1 MKKDVMRDPDV
12 AKLIQQG
19 KKTGSLTLEEITE
32 ALTMREDMNADFV
45 EDVFNI
51 FSELGIEIVEAQC
64 EAKPDLQSVSEP
76 LAVHSV
82 YNGNGNGNGRGNVH
96 GKGNGNGRSRAN
108 GSKSSGNHLILD
120 AIEESDDPVY
130 IYLKDI
136 GRVSLLSSDEE
147 VYLAKRVERNDE
159 KAKQQLTEAN
169 LRLVVNIA
177 KRYIGRGLAFLDLIQ
192 EGNLGLIRAVEKF
205 DYRKGFRFSTY
216 ATWWIRQAITRALAD
231 QARTIRI
238 PVHMIEMMNKVSRAT
253 RILFQMLGR
262 DPLSH
267 EIAEYVEMPVER
279 VEEVL
284 KIGQDPL
291 SLETPIGDDEESHLL
306 DFIED
311 KASMSP
317 SDAAFRLILKS
328 HVESL
333 LDLLSPREQKIL
345 RLRFGVGVERNHTL
359 EEVGEEFQVTRE
371 RIRQIEAKA
380 IRKLKHPS
388 KMRRLKEYLD

>member
-1 MKKDVMRDPDV
+1 MRDPDV

-19 KKTGSLTLEEITE
+19 KKTGSLSLEEITDV
-32 ALTMREDMNADFV
+32 LTVREDMNADFV

-51 FSELGIEIVEAQC
+51 FSELGIEITDEKGMT
-64 EAKPDLQSVSEP
+64 KPDISDAPDALE
-76 LAVHSV
+76 VHV
-82 YNGNGNGNGRGNVH
+82 AHGGNGNGNGNGNGH
-96 GKGNGNGRSRAN
+96 AGLHAGKSNGNGARN
-108 GSKSSGNHLILD
+108 GSMEG
-120 AIEESDDPVY
+120 IEESDDPVY
-130 IYLKDI
+130 LYLKDI
-136 GRVSLLSSDEE
+136 GRVSLLSPEE
-147 VYLAKRVERNDE
+147 EIYLAKRIERNDE
-159 KAKQQLTEAN
+159 TAKQQLTEAN

-177 KRYIGRGLAFLDLIQ
+177 KRYIGRGMAFLDLIQ
-192 EGNLGLIRAVEKF
+192 EGNLGLIRAVEKY
-205 DYRKGFRFSTY
+205 DYRKGYRFSTY

-267 EIAEYVEMPVER
+267 EIAEYVEMQVER

-284 KIGQDPL
+284 KIGQEPL
-291 SLETPIGDDEESHLL
+291 SLETPIGDEEDSHLM

-311 KASMSP
+311 KSSVSP

-333 LDLLSPREQKIL
+333 LDLLTPREQKIL

-388 KMRRLKEYLD
+388 KTRRLKEYLE

>member
-1 MKKDVMRDPDV
+1 MKDPDV
-12 AKLIQQG
+12 SKLVQQG
-19 KKTGSLTLEEITE
+19 KKTGSLTLEEITDV
-32 ALTMREDMNADFV
+32 LTVREDMDADFV
-45 EDVFNI
+45 EDVFNL
-51 FSELGIEIVEAQC
+51 FADLGIEIVE
-64 EAKPDLQSVSEP
+64 EKVVAKPEINVITDP
-76 LAVHSV
+76 LEIHAVHNGNGNRNGNGIGARV
-82 YNGNGNGNGRGNVH
+82 HANNGNGNGH
-96 GKGNGNGRSRAN
+96 GHTADG
-108 GSKSSGNHLILD
+108 
-120 AIEESDDPVY
+120 IEESDDPVY
-130 IYLKDI
+130 LYLKDI
-136 GRVSLLSSDEE
+136 GRVSLLSSEEE
-147 VYLAKRVERNDE
+147 VYLAKRIERNDFN
-159 KAKQQLTEAN
+159 AKQQLTEAN

-177 KRYIGRGLAFLDLIQ
+177 KRYMGRGMAFLDLIQ
-192 EGNLGLIRAVEKF
+192 EGNLGLIRAVEKY
-205 DYRKGFRFSTY
+205 DYRKGYRFSTY

-267 EIAEYVEMPVER
+267 EISEYVEMSVER

-284 KIGQDPL
+284 KIGQEPL
-291 SLETPIGDDEESHLL
+291 SLETPIGDEEESHLM

-311 KASMSP
+311 KSSVSP

-328 HVESL
+328 HVEGL
-333 LDLLSPREQKIL
+333 LDLLTPREQKIL

-388 KMRRLKEYLD
+388 KVRRLKEYLE

>member
-51 FSELGIEIVEAQC
+51 FSELGIEIVEVQC
-64 EAKPDLQSVSEP
+64 EAKPDLQEVSET
-76 LAVHSV
+76 LMAHSV
-82 YNGNGNGNGRGNVH
+82 YSGNGNGHGNGH
-96 GKGNGNGRSRAN
+96 GKGDGNGRSRAN
-108 GSKSSGNHLILD
+108 GSKSSVNHLILD
-120 AIEESDDPVY
+120 GIEESDDPVY

-136 GRVSLLSSDEE
+136 GRVSLLSSEEE

-159 KAKQQLTEAN
+159 EAKQQLTEAN

-253 RILFQMLGR
+253 PILFQ
-262 DPLSH
+262 
-267 EIAEYVEMPVER
+267 
-279 VEEVL
+279 
-284 KIGQDPL
+284 
-291 SLETPIGDDEESHLL
+291 
-306 DFIED
+306 
-311 KASMSP
+311 
-317 SDAAFRLILKS
+317 IL
-328 HVESL
+328 
-333 LDLLSPREQKIL
+333 
-345 RLRFGVGVERNHTL
+345 
-359 EEVGEEFQVTRE
+359 
-371 RIRQIEAKA
+371 
-380 IRKLKHPS
+380 
-388 KMRRLKEYLD
+388 